1 MEIEV
6 EGFPQPTVQVTN
18 NGKDVTAESNVK
30 ISSSSIGKSLE
41 KVVVEV
47 KEIKL
52 SQAGNYS
59 IKATNDLSQTSEYW
73 SCTVKSKPV
82 IVKNFESEY
91 IHGEKENVQMTVRID
106 AYPEAKLTWYHDETE
121 IKITDSKYTVSS
133 DGNAYTLKITG
144 ATRVDAGKYTV
155 KATNEHGSAT
165 SSTQLLIKCAPE
177 FTHKLKNITVA
188 EGDSN
193 VELVVGVDA
202 YPRPHA
208 KWYIDGIEIDEK
220 RNDFRHVEEGN
231 DFKLI
236 MNQVATNMQGNYT
249 CKIMNDYGKLED
261 NCVVTVNCE

>member
-82 IVKNFESEY
+82 VVKHFESEY
-91 IHGEKENVQMTVRID
+91 NRITQTAAPMNSYRLD
-106 AYPEAKLTWYHDETE
+106 
-121 IKITDSKYTVSS
+121 IKNCRWVIRY
-133 DGNAYTLKITG
+133 
-144 ATRVDAGKYTV
+144 
-155 KATNEHGSAT
+155 
-165 SSTQLLIKCAPE
+165 
-177 FTHKLKNITVA
+177 F
-188 EGDSN
+188 
-193 VELVVGVDA
+193 GV
-202 YPRPHA
+202 
-208 KWYIDGIEIDEK
+208 
-220 RNDFRHVEEGN
+220 
-231 DFKLI
+231 
-236 MNQVATNMQGNYT
+236 T
-249 CKIMNDYGKLED
+249 
-261 NCVVTVNCE
+261 